1 MLCIT
6 AALLDGMEEVTQGA
20 GTDAR
25 LAVGAEHS
33 VGLPAAWGRGDGS
46 SGAGTLCSPHHMGPI
61 PEPLTSGAIGK
72 DSGIA
77 A

>member
-6 AALLDGMEEVTQGA
+6 AAVLDGMEEVTQGA

-46 SGAGTLCSPHHMGPI
+46 SGAGTLSAAPTIWGPSLSPLPVGP
-61 PEPLTSGAIGK
+61 
-72 DSGIA
+72 
-77 A
+77 